1 MVASWFQTMPASSER
16 LQYRSTMTADRPLR
30 IAPRVRLGVL
40 AYLLYLAVFYSVW
53 IFNGIDYNHIGDSE
67 DTLWKWYVAP
77 LAAGSVAI
85 IVIVSIYGWWRPA
98 LFETK
103 KRLPAWVWVFPVA
116 LALLAVFGLFGD
128 TSRVTPLMWVFLVIG
143 SLLVGFNEEL
153 VTRGQLIVA
162 LRSRF
167 GELGVWFFS
176 TLLFGLLHLPNTL
189 FGTGLPGISQV
200 FITFLIGTVLYLL
213 RRVSG
218 TLIFAM
224 ALHGLW
230 DFSSFAA
237 PGGLSGILGILV
249 GVVAVIFAIIL
260 TRRESRSE
268 RTKTVHERE

>member
-1 MVASWFQTMPASSER
+1 
-16 LQYRSTMTADRPLR
+16 MTTDRALR
-30 IAPRVRLGVL
+30 IKPRVWLGVL
-40 AYLLYLAVFYSVW
+40 AYLLYLAVFYGVW
-53 IFNGIDYNHIGDSE
+53 IFNGIDYNHIGDNE

-77 LAAGSVAI
+77 TAAGAIAI
-85 IVIVSIYGWWRPA
+85 IIIVSIYGWWRPA

-103 KRLPAWVWVFPVA
+103 KRLPAWVWVFPGA
-116 LALLAVFGLFGD
+116 LALLAVIGLFGD
-128 TSRVTPLMWVFLVIG
+128 TSRVTPQMWVLLVIG

-224 ALHGLW
+224 ALHALW

-237 PGGLSGILGILV
+237 PGALTGILGILV
-249 GVVAVIFAIIL
+249 GVVAVIFAVIL
-260 TRRESRSE
+260 TRKEGRSE
-268 RTKTVHERE
+268 NTPVAA

>member
-1 MVASWFQTMPASSER
+1 
-16 LQYRSTMTADRPLR
+16 MTTDPSLR
-30 IAPRVRLGVL
+30 IAPRVRLGIL
-40 AYLLYLAVFYSVW
+40 AYLLYLAVFYGVW

-77 LAAGSVAI
+77 LAAGSVVI
-85 IVIVSIYGWWRPA
+85 IIIVSIYGWWRPA
-98 LFETK
+98 LFETR
-103 KRLPAWVWVFPVA
+103 KRLPAWVWVFPGA
-116 LALLAVFGLFGD
+116 LALLAVVGLFGD
-128 TSRVTPLMWVFLVIG
+128 TSRVTPLMWVFLVVG

-200 FITFLIGTVLYLL
+200 GITFLIGTVLYLL
-213 RRVSG
+213 RRVGG

-224 ALHGLW
+224 LLHALW

-237 PGGLSGILGILV
+237 PGALSGILGILV
-249 GVVAVIFAIIL
+249 GIVAVVFAIIL
-260 TRRESRSE
+260 TRRESREEKAVSAAA
-268 RTKTVHERE
+268 